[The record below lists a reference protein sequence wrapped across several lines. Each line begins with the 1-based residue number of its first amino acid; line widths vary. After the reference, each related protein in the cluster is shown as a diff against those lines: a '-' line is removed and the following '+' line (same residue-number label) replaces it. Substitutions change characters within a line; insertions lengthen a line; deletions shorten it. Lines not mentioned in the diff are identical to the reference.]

1 MWKGFIL
8 QARAAGDSRP
18 VGTFQGNLSPNQTYM
33 WCSGG
38 EPQVTSFWF
47 HFCSP
52 SQWPL
57 SWTLLFA
64 LSLLSVSII
73 TMMSNSIILNI
84 SHFSFISL
92 LLAEHSDTPTF
103 QTTTDYRL
111 LYAWIYLEITSRE
124 RWKYHILVSNN
135 LYLYWRRLED
145 GSKSFYYCRWTPFC
159 LQKGGH
165 HLWLHTFNFSI
176 LSERNSFKPYFLRF
190 RGTFVENYTSFWV
203 GVQSVTV
210 SGPALDPQQPPVIQP
225 GFEVTLSVGCI
236 WLFSKISRMRNLY
249 QTIIPYFDIS
259 QARKTEKCDLEP
271 Q

>member
-1 MWKGFIL
+1 
-8 QARAAGDSRP
+8 
-18 VGTFQGNLSPNQTYM
+18 M

-64 LSLLSVSII
+64 LSLLSVSIT

-84 SHFSFISL
+84 PHFSFISL
-92 LLAEHSDTPTF
+92 LLTEHSDTPTF

-111 LYAWIYLEITSRE
+111 LYAWIYLE
-124 RWKYHILVSNN
+124 
-135 LYLYWRRLED
+135 
-145 GSKSFYYCRWTPFC
+145 
-159 LQKGGH
+159 
-165 HLWLHTFNFSI
+165 FNFF
-176 LSERNSFKPYFLRF
+176 NSFKPYFLRF

-259 QARKTEKCDLEP
+259 QVGKTEKCDLE

>member
-1 MWKGFIL
+1 MTH
-8 QARAAGDSRP
+8 QRSRP
-18 VGTFQGNLSPNQTYM
+18 PQITAFYTLEFTWKAPAESVGNITFWLATI
-33 WCSGG
+33 
-38 EPQVTSFWF
+38 
-47 HFCSP
+47 
-52 SQWPL
+52 
-57 SWTLLFA
+57 
-64 LSLLSVSII
+64 SV
-73 TMMSNSIILNI
+73 
-84 SHFSFISL
+84 
-92 LLAEHSDTPTF
+92 
-103 QTTTDYRL
+103 
-111 LYAWIYLEITSRE
+111 
-124 RWKYHILVSNN
+124 
-135 LYLYWRRLED
+135 YLYWRRLED
-145 GSKSFYYCRWTPFC
+145 GSKSFYCCRWTPFC

-259 QARKTEKCDLEP
+259 QAGKTEKCDLE